1 MQMACR
7 QNDVVTQGQV
17 FSFTYIEH
25 SEESDIEAERK
36 SVVMGAEMS
45 KRELLF
51 NRDGASTGAHDEED

>member
-17 FSFTYIEH
+17 FSSTYIEH

-36 SVVMGAEMS
+36 SVVVGAEMS

-51 NRDGASTGAHDEED
+51 NRDGASAGAHDEED